1 MDIICLS
8 SVHIYIFFPI
18 IPSPL
23 SIFFYELLYTSL
35 VVSEGFERSL
45 GYKRFI
51 RKIILSTCQIYRTQ
65 LNTITELDV
74 YLFLIKADL
83 PSVIY
88 LNLVIARKDIHF

>member
-1 MDIICLS
+1 MSFFCTY
-8 SVHIYIFFPI
+8 IYIF
-18 IPSPL
+18 SKNSL
-23 SIFFYELLYTSL
+23 SFEHFFYELLYTSL

-83 PSVIY
+83 SSIIY